1 MSFDVIVI
9 GGGIAGASLGAAL
22 SETRRV
28 LVLEQESQPGYHS
41 TGRSAALFSEAYGGS
56 AIRALSRASRSFLFE
71 PPSGFADAPLVRSRG
86 TLLIADQA
94 QSETLFRLEAESDL
108 GSVTQRVGA
117 AAAHAICPILSMETL
132 FGALFEPD
140 SADVDVHGLH
150 QGYIRQLRGRGG
162 VVQCDAKVLGLQAG
176 PGGWRVETT
185 QGRYEAE
192 VVVNAAGA
200 WADEIAWM
208 AGVAPIDLQPLRR
221 TALLTDPPP
230 GCVIDDWPLVMD
242 VEEQFYFKPD
252 AGKLLISPADESPCE
267 PHDVQPEEWDVAVAV
282 DRVERATTL
291 QVSQISHRW
300 AGLRSFVPDRR
311 PVVGFDTAAPGF
323 FWAAAQGGYG
333 IQTAPG
339 LAETAAALI
348 QNRPLPAR
356 IVDCGVDLADISPAR
371 LRA

>member
-1 MSFDVIVI
+1 
-9 GGGIAGASLGAAL
+9 
-22 SETRRV
+22 
-28 LVLEQESQPGYHS
+28 
-41 TGRSAALFSEAYGGS
+41 
-56 AIRALSRASRSFLFE
+56 
-71 PPSGFADAPLVRSRG
+71 
-86 TLLIADQA
+86 
-94 QSETLFRLEAESDL
+94 
-108 GSVTQRVGA
+108 
-117 AAAHAICPILSMETL
+117 
-132 FGALFEPD
+132 
-140 SADVDVHGLH
+140 
-150 QGYIRQLRGRGG
+150 
-162 VVQCDAKVLGLQAG
+162 
-176 PGGWRVETT
+176 
-185 QGRYEAE
+185 
-192 VVVNAAGA
+192 
-200 WADEIAWM
+200 
-208 AGVAPIDLQPLRR
+208 
-221 TALLTDPPP
+221 
-230 GCVIDDWPLVMD
+230 MD

-252 AGKLLISPADESPCE
+252 AGKLLLSPADESPCE

-311 PVVGFDTAAPGF
+311 PVVGFDTAAQGF